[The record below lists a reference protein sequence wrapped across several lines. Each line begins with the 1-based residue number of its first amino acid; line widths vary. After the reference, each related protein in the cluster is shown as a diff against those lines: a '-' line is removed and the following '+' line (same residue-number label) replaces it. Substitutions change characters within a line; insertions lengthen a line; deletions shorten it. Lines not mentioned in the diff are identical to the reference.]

1 MDEKQGENNL
11 LLLRPSYATI
21 KYLCNYLLETN
32 GQKYIFN
39 GSDFYVI

>member
-11 LLLRPSYATI
+11 LFLRLSYATM

-32 GQKYIFN
+32 GKNTFFN